1 MPVHH
6 AGRRGSPRPL
16 LNPVAHRRSACR
28 ACGQTG
34 LIEILDLGMQPLAN
48 AFLHAESE
56 FPDEARFPLT
66 LHGCMTCG
74 LLQLVDVIDP
84 EVLFRNYIYVTGT
97 SETIAAHNR
106 SYARTVTDLLGL
118 EAGGLVVEAA
128 SNDGSLLACFRDLG
142 VRVLGVEPAGNIA
155 ALAVE
160 RGIPTENVFFDR
172 DVGQRLRQRHGPAR
186 AVIGNNVLAHV
197 DDPGGF
203 LSGATSLLDTGGL
216 VIVEV
221 PYLGEMLERTEYDT
235 IYHEHLCY
243 FSITALLR
251 LCEAAGL
258 VVVRIDHVPVHG
270 GSLRVY
276 AGRQEDHPGHDAAV
290 LRLGEAERAAG
301 ITSLAGWRRFAEAA
315 GAQRAGLLSLLG
327 RLRAEG
333 KTMAGY
339 GAPAKGNTLLN
350 YCGIGSD
357 LLPFTVDRNALKVGT
372 WTPGT
377 HIPVLP
383 VEAVLERQPDYLL
396 ILPWNFAT
404 EIMEQQAEYR
414 RRGGTFILPIPFPRI
429 VA

>member
-1 MPVHH
+1 MPDRAAHQ
-6 AGRRGSPRPL
+6 RRT
-16 LNPVAHRRSACR
+16 ACR
-28 ACGQTG
+28 ACSRTG
-34 LIEILDLGMQPLAN
+34 LVEILDLGMQPLAN
-48 AFLHAESE
+48 AFLRAESE
-56 FPDEARFPLT
+56 FAGEARFPLA
-66 LHGCMTCG
+66 LYGCTTCG

-84 EVLFRNYIYVTGT
+84 EVLFRQYIYVTGT
-97 SETIAAHNR
+97 SDTIAAHNR
-106 SYARTVTDLLGL
+106 AYAGTVTQLLGL
-118 EAGGLVVEAA
+118 GGGGLVVEVA

-155 ALAVE
+155 AMAVA

-172 DVGQRLRQRHGPAR
+172 AQGERLRQRHGPAR

-203 LSGATSLLDTGGL
+203 LSGAKSLLDAGGL

-258 VVVRIDHVPVHG
+258 VAVRIDHVPVHG

-276 AGRQEDHPGHDAAV
+276 AGRREDHPGHDAAV
-290 LRLGEAERAAG
+290 LRLEEAERAAG
-301 ITSLAGWRRFAEAA
+301 VTSLACWRRFAEAA
-315 GAQRAGLLSLLG
+315 GAQRAGLLALLG
-327 RLRAEG
+327 RLGADG
-333 KTMAGY
+333 KSVAGY

-350 YCGIGSD
+350 YCAIGPD
-357 LLPFTVDRNALKVGT
+357 LLPFTVDRNPLKVGT

-377 HIPVLP
+377 HIPVLA
-383 VEAVLERQPDYLL
+383 VETILERRPDYLL
-396 ILPWNFAT
+396 ILPWNFAA
-404 EIMEQQAEYR
+404 EIMEQQAEYQ
-414 RRGGTFILPIPFPRI
+414 RRGGRFILPIPSPRI